1 VNARFPFSFLFCTFT
16 PATLVGVNVADDYAC
31 ASLLARSSALVAGS
45 THRHC
50 AASQVEEDGPE
61 CVLRFLMVNGE
72 SFRMSFASKLSVRE
86 VKQSVIDQ
94 KPSELIEFLQASS
107 PSSPPPSRVEEI
119 RILHLGKFLDDA
131 KILNGKRGVPTHSC
145 ARLPSTAQ
153 CFTCLTGVGV
163 AF

>member
-1 VNARFPFSFLFCTFT
+1 MNSDIRECPFPVLICIVHLH
-16 PATLVGVNVADDYAC
+16 ACYAC
-31 ASLLARSSALVAGS
+31 VSLLAHSSALVAGL

-50 AASQVEEDGPE
+50 AAFQAEEDGAE

-86 VKQSVIDQ
+86 VKQSIIDQ
-94 KPSELIEFLQASS
+94 KPKELIEFLQASS

-131 KILNGKRGVPTHSC
+131 KILKGKSGDLTHSF
-145 ARLPSTAQ
+145 ARIPSA
-153 CFTCLTGVGV
+153 
-163 AF
+163 A